1 MQEKCYEFF
10 LDELQM
16 CEALGLELYNLRYP
30 SFSFLYLF
38 DFWFM
43 FDTESSGPTYEKT
56 TTSTE
61 KFINM
66 IAENIN
72 RAHKATRTVTIVL
85 KTWYNPVVAH

>member
-1 MQEKCYEFF
+1 
-10 LDELQM
+10 
-16 CEALGLELYNLRYP
+16 
-30 SFSFLYLF
+30 
-38 DFWFM
+38 M

-72 RAHKATRTVTIVL
+72 RAQGH
-85 KTWYNPVVAH
+85 

>member
-72 RAHKATRTVTIVL
+72 RAQGH
-85 KTWYNPVVAH
+85 